1 MWALDET
8 ALDLVQR
15 TWYDAPFRCGID
27 VVDAVFPD
35 GIPSRAVLELY
46 GDAASPRSLMLQHLV
61 ATFLLQQP
69 NGRVYYFDHECHLD
83 AVEMRCILE
92 GYAAHDEAA
101 VVSAMQRL
109 ELFHAP
115 STAVFSAELRK
126 VHDELLAAKTRPA
139 SVLLA
144 VDAISSFH
152 LIDKATALRVG
163 EGVAPISAIYAQLKE
178 FARTHSAFLFATKA
192 NEVGKGWGHS
202 EYMPSVWS
210 SLVTKRLY
218 LRTRTSP
225 GTAFPSPD
233 QSSFQLRHFANGEA
247 RILPFGLENHRLV
260 LLGPSQA

>member
-15 TWYDAPFRCGID
+15 TWYDVPFRCGID
-27 VVDAVFPD
+27 VIDAVFPD
-35 GIPSRAVLELY
+35 GIPSRAVVELY
-46 GDAASPRSLMLQHLV
+46 GDAASPRSLVLQHLV
-61 ATFLLQQP
+61 ATFLLQHP
-69 NGRVYYFDHECHLD
+69 SGRVYYFDHECHLD
-83 AVEMRCILE
+83 AVEMRCVLE

-115 STAVFSAELRK
+115 STAAFSAELRQ
-126 VHDELLAAKTRPA
+126 VHEQLLAAKTRPA
-139 SVLLA
+139 NVLVA

-152 LIDKATALRVG
+152 LIDKAAALRVG
-163 EGVAPISAIYAQLKE
+163 EAVAPMGAIYAQLKD
-178 FARTHSAFLFATKA
+178 FARTHSAFLFVTKA
-192 NEVGKGWGHS
+192 NELAKGWGHA

-210 SLVTKRLY
+210 SLVTKRLS

-233 QSSFQLRHFANGEA
+233 QSSFQLRHFANAEA
-247 RILPFGLENHRLV
+247 SAYSSVLP
-260 LLGPSQA
+260 